1 MRYPKAIIPSSPE
14 LATAVV
20 IPTIDQMPKL
30 IVGGVGYDLVE
41 QVVTIGRAPDN
52 TIHIDDPSVSGRHA
66 ELRRADKT
74 YHLRDLG
81 STNGTR
87 VNGTGASE
95 ITLHPGDWIRFGAV
109 DARFEGDAPKSA
121 TQPLPAAA
129 KVDAQVTATSIRPAD
144 FANASPF
151 RTRSKER
158 DPGRTALFIAAAIAL
173 LTLIAGI
180 IAVLTMHPPTQ

>member
-1 MRYPKAIIPSSPE
+1 
-14 LATAVV
+14 
-20 IPTIDQMPKL
+20 MPKL
-30 IVGGVGYDLVE
+30 IVSGVGYDLVE

-52 TIHIDDPSVSGRHA
+52 TVHIDDPSVSGRHA

-74 YHLRDLG
+74 YQLRDLG

-87 VNGTGASE
+87 VNGIGASE
-95 ITLHPGDWIRFGAV
+95 ITLHPGDRVRFGAV
-109 DARFEGDAPKSA
+109 DARFEGDMPMFA

-129 KVDAQVTATSIRPAD
+129 KVDAQVATTSIRPAD

-158 DPGRTALFIAAAIAL
+158 DPGRTALFIAAAVAL
-173 LTLIAGI
+173 LSLIAAI
-180 IAVLTMHPPTQ
+180 IAVLTMHAPTQ